1 MIGNEEGS
9 SETSHR
15 EDISD
20 DQRRHKEQQSVE
32 DSGDSIEVPGPIGPV
47 GDVQSS
53 LFATLAVE
61 PYNPRKF
68 HDMVRSVTNFSF
80 IGIFALTIIASLYVV
95 IWRGSDWTNEKDL
108 LQLLLPAETALLGSA
123 VGFYFGSQ
131 VNRPDGK

>member
-1 MIGNEEGS
+1 MIGNEGGS
-9 SETSHR
+9 SEASYK
-15 EDISD
+15 EDVSD
-20 DQRRHKEQQSVE
+20 DQQLHEEQQSVE
-32 DSGDSIEVPGPIGPV
+32 DATESLGPIGPI
-47 GDVQSS
+47 GDVRLS
-53 LFATLAVE
+53 LFATLPVE